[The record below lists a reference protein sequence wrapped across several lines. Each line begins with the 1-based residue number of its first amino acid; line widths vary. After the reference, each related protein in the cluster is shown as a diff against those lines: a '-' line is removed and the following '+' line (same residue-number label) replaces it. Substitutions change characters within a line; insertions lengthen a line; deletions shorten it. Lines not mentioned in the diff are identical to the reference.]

1 MDDREIIAKNLV
13 KLREAN
19 RLTQAELAEQLNYT
33 DKAISKWE
41 RGESL
46 PDVLTLKKVATILGS
61 DVNFILQPHDEED
74 FVLKKK
80 SVFKSQNRIA
90 ICSLAVTVVWL
101 IATLVFVYF
110 KIYKDIDLWQ
120 PFVAGVPASCIVS
133 FILIRRWYPASKVI
147 SFIIISAFMWSLIAF
162 IYLTSL
168 SLNMWALFFI
178 GVPIQMIFIL
188 AYRLKI

>member
-61 DVNFILQPHDEED
+61 DVNFILQEHEDEE
-74 FVLKKK
+74 FVAKKK
-80 SVFKSQNRIA
+80 SLFKIQNRIA
-90 ICSLAVTVVWL
+90 ICALAVTVVWL

-110 KIYKDIDLWQ
+110 KIYKQIDLWQ
-120 PFVAGVPASCIVS
+120 SFVAGVPASSLVL
-133 FILIRRWYPASKVI
+133 FILLRRWYSKNKLF
-147 SFIIISAFMWSLIAF
+147 SFIIISTFMWSFIAF
-162 IYLTSL
+162 IYLSSL
-168 SLNMWALFFI
+168 YLNMWALFFI
-178 GVPIQMIFIL
+178 GVPIQIIFIL
-188 AYRLKI
+188 AYRLKV

>member
-1 MDDREIIAKNLV
+1 MDERETIAKNLV

-61 DVNFILQPHDEED
+61 DVNFILESHEDDD
-74 FVLKKK
+74 FVTQKK
-80 SVFKSQNRIA
+80 SVFKIQNRIA

-101 IATLVFVYF
+101 IATLIFVYF
-110 KIYKDIDLWQ
+110 KIYQQVDLWQ
-120 PFVAGVPASCIVS
+120 AFIAGVPASCLVL
-133 FILIRRWYPASKVI
+133 FVLLRR
-147 SFIIISAFMWSLIAF
+147 
-162 IYLTSL
+162 
-168 SLNMWALFFI
+168 
-178 GVPIQMIFIL
+178 IFIVF
-188 AYRLKI
+188 RI

>member
-1 MDDREIIAKNLV
+1 MDERETNAKNLV

-61 DVNFILQPHDEED
+61 DVNFILESHEED
-74 FVLKKK
+74 DFIAKKK
-80 SVFKSQNRIA
+80 GVFKIQNRIA

-110 KIYKDIDLWQ
+110 KIYQKVDLWQ
-120 PFVAGVPASCIVS
+120 AFIAGVPASCFVL
-133 FILIRRWYPASKVI
+133 FVLLRRWYKSNKLLSFIVI
-147 SFIIISAFMWSLIAF
+147 SLFMWGFIAF
-162 IYLTSL
+162 IYLASL
-168 SLNMWALFFI
+168 HLNMWALFFI
-178 GVPIQMIFIL
+178 GVPIQVIFIL
-188 AYRLKI
+188 TYRLKM